1 MKLATKNIQV
11 GLNSV
16 KANLSQITIQ
26 DLNKFNNMF
35 YEYKYDDVDETL
47 IIGKYFDLD
56 YIEDDYAYFNITD
69 KMMRKAKL
77 LTLFDSEL
85 SKSLIKILSNS
96 VYCSLTDVLEKKLS
110 RELAKEINL
119 NIINDLLKLKK

>member
-85 SKSLIKILSNS
+85 S
-96 VYCSLTDVLEKKLS
+96 
-110 RELAKEINL
+110 EITY
-119 NIINDLLKLKK
+119 

>member
-1 MKLATKNIQV
+1 MNLTTKNIQV

-35 YEYKYDDVDETL
+35 YEYKYDDVNETL

>member
-1 MKLATKNIQV
+1 MNLTTKNIQV

-16 KANLSQITIQ
+16 KANLSQNAIQ

-35 YEYKYDDVDETL
+35 YEYKYDDVNETL

>member
-1 MKLATKNIQV
+1 MNLTTKNIQV

-96 VYCSLTDVLEKKLS
+96 VYCSLTDVLERKLS